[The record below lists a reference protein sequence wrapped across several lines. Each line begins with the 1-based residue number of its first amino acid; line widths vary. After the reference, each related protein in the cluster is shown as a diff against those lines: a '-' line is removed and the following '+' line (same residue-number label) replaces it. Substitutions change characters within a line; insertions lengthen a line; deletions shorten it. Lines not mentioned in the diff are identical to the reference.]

1 MTTNKRAVLHL
12 YTRLSSN
19 SIDSFVTF
27 RMHFRVQYVTNR
39 PYHLIVVALAN
50 IWQNEDKSLRQFM
63 ETISSISVQNWD
75 LSLEV
80 ALTSMIIVLKPNPF
94 SDRLCKTPSTTL
106 NELRARAIRF
116 ILMEEVTIFREKVC
130 GESSKKPTEREAK
143 IEGSRS
149 QGRSKRQTASTKFSH
164 YTQSIESQNWV
175 LEKACS
181 AELVLLSTKYRPPP
195 RANKSK
201 YCLYHWVV
209 VHNTKECTTL
219 KDKI

>member
-1 MTTNKRAVLHL
+1 
-12 YTRLSSN
+12 
-19 SIDSFVTF
+19 
-27 RMHFRVQYVTNR
+27 
-39 PYHLIVVALAN
+39 
-50 IWQNEDKSLRQFM
+50 M
-63 ETISSISVQNWD
+63 ERFSPILVWIWD
-75 LSLEV
+75 LSPKI
-80 ALTSMIIVLKPNPF
+80 ALTLMIMALMSGPF
-94 SDRLCKTPSTTL
+94 LDILCKKPLATL
-106 NELRARAIRF
+106 DELRARFARF
-116 ILMEEVTIFREKVC
+116 IKMEEMTKFWEKVC